1 VRTPLFTRTIAIGAS
16 MALALTAA
24 AMPSAHADDLK
35 DGRNALQAGRFDDA
49 IKSFEKAAA
58 QGFAEGKSG
67 VGTVWLRRRQFDK
80 AMEAFQTAQKMN
92 AGLETAY
99 WGQAE
104 VLRRQEKCAEAIPL
118 FQKATELNRKYP
130 EAQLGL
136 GDCLVATKQYE
147 KAVTIYSEGLKW
159 GAKWSPRFLVGLG
172 NAEASRD
179 SLRAAGIYFTRAR
192 EQAPSDPAV
201 RKALGDFYFARGTWA
216 LAILEYQAAMAL
228 DTADV
233 ELHYNVAQALFYDKR
248 YNEALTEYQIASRDP
263 DFAPAYYGLGN
274 LLYLSGA
281 ADRRR
286 YEEAKA
292 PLETY
297 VRLAPDDP
305 RGWSVLGRLYYNLP
319 SEKPKALETLKKA
332 EAMGDKSK
340 ESYTFMG
347 RLYAE
352 QKDWDKALDAF
363 RKGEPGPKEQLIIA
377 QIHTFKQQPDS
388 AMAIYNGIIE
398 RDSTMADA
406 RFAMNE
412 LGKMRFGQKDYPGAL
427 GYFQRRIALDPNN
440 GDAYY
445 YSGLSYKQLKQ
456 GPEAAAAL
464 ERAAAIDSAKADRWF
479 WLGVVYDEQKRTADA
494 QNAFQ
499 RSVQLDSTSKLSA
512 TAFAQLGFYRLL
524 GKDWSGAVG
533 LLERAV
539 TIDAQNVQGW
549 VWLGQAYQNSGNRA
563 KATEAYNRALQLNPS
578 QPDALKGLKMLKG
591 QPTGGTGGTTG
602 GTNGGG
608 K

>member
-1 VRTPLFTRTIAIGAS
+1 MRTPFDIRYPRIVTGAVALL
-16 MALALTAA
+16 ALAAATTAG
-24 AMPSAHADDLK
+24 ADDLK

-49 IKSFEKAAA
+49 IKSFEKAAS
-58 QGFAEGKSG
+58 QGFAEGKAG

-99 WGQAE
+99 WGQGE
-104 VLRRQEKCAEAIPL
+104 VLRRQDKCAEAIPM

-147 KAVTIYSEGLKW
+147 KAVAAYSEGLKW
-159 GAKWSPRFLVGLG
+159 GPKWTPRFLVGLG

-179 SLRAAGIYFTRAR
+179 SLRSAGIYFTRAR
-192 EQAPSDPAV
+192 EQAPSDPNV
-201 RKALGDFYFARGTWA
+201 RTALGDFYYDRGTWA
-216 LAILEYQAAMAL
+216 LAILEYQSAMAL

-233 ELHYNVAQALFYDKR
+233 ELHYKLGQALFYDKR
-248 YNEALTEYQIASRDP
+248 YNEALTEYQIAARDP

-297 VRLAPDDP
+297 VKLAPDDP
-305 RGWSVLGRLYYNLP
+305 KGWSVLGRTYFNLP
-319 SEKPKALETLKKA
+319 ADKDKALPTLEKSV
-332 EAMGDKSK
+332 AMGDKSK
-340 ESYTFMG
+340 ETHTYLG
-347 RLYAE
+347 RMYAE
-352 QKDWDKALDAF
+352 KKDWDKALDAF
-363 RKGEPGPKEQLIIA
+363 RKGDPGPKEMLIVG
-377 QIHTFKQQPDS
+377 QVWNFKGQPDS
-388 AMAIYNGIIE
+388 AAAIYNAMIS
-398 RDSTMADA
+398 RDSTTSDA

-456 GPEAAAAL
+456 SPEALAAL

-479 WLGVVYDEQKRTADA
+479 WLGVVYDEQKRSADA
-494 QNAFQ
+494 RNAFQ
-499 RSVQLDSTSKLSA
+499 RSVQLDSTSKLSS
-512 TAFAQLGFYRLL
+512 TAFAQIGLYRLL
-524 GKDWSGAVG
+524 DKDWNGAVG
-533 LLERAV
+533 VLERSV
-539 TIDAQNVQGW
+539 QVDAQNVQAW

-591 QPTGGTGGTTG
+591 QPTGATTG

>member
-1 VRTPLFTRTIAIGAS
+1 VSTPLFIRIPRIVPGAVA
-16 MALALTAA
+16 ALALAVATVAG
-24 AMPSAHADDLK
+24 ADDLK

-58 QGFAEGKSG
+58 QGFAEGKAG
-67 VGTVWLRRRQFDK
+67 VGTVWLRRRQLDK
-80 AMEAFQTAQKMN
+80 AMEAFETAQKMN

-99 WGQAE
+99 WGQGE
-104 VLRRQEKCAEAIPL
+104 VLRRQEKCAEAIPM

-136 GDCLVATKQYE
+136 GDCLVATRQYE
-147 KAVTIYSEGLKW
+147 KAVAAYSEGLKW
-159 GAKWSPRFLVGLG
+159 GPKWTPRFLVGLG

-192 EQAPSDPAV
+192 EQAPSDPNV
-201 RKALGDFYFARGTWA
+201 RQALGDFYYDRGTWA
-216 LAILEYQAAMAL
+216 LAILEYQSAMAL

-233 ELHYNVAQALFYDKR
+233 ELHYKLGQALFYDKR
-248 YNEALTEYQIASRDP
+248 YNEALAEYQIAARDP

-297 VRLAPDDP
+297 VKLAPDDP
-305 RGWSVLGRLYYNLP
+305 KGWSVLGRLQYNLP
-319 SEKPKALETLKKA
+319 GEKAKALETLRKA
-332 EAMGDKSK
+332 ESMGDKSK

-352 QKDWDKALDAF
+352 QKEWDKALESF
-363 RKGEPGPKEQLIIA
+363 QKGDPGPKEQLIIA
-377 QIHTFKQQPDS
+377 QIWNFKTQPDS
-388 AMAIYNGIIE
+388 AAAIYNSIIE
-398 RDSTMADA
+398 RDSTTSDA

-412 LGKMRFGQKDYPGAL
+412 LGKMRFGQKDWTGAL

-456 GPEAAAAL
+456 GPEATAAL

-494 QNAFQ
+494 RHAFQ

-512 TAFAQLGFYRLL
+512 KAFAQIGFYRLL
-524 GKDWSGAVG
+524 DKDWDGAARQ
-533 LLERAV
+533 LDRAV
-539 TIDAQNVQGW
+539 TVDAQDVQSW

-563 KATEAYNRALQLNPS
+563 KATDAYNRALQLNPS

-591 QPTGGTGGTTG
+591 QPTGSAGGSTG

>member
-1 VRTPLFTRTIAIGAS
+1 MGA
-16 MALALTAA
+16 AVLLLVTATVA
-24 AMPSAHADDLK
+24 GADDLK
-35 DGRNALQAGRFDDA
+35 DGRNALQAGRYDDA

-58 QGFAEGKSG
+58 QGFAEGKAG

-80 AMEAFQTAQKMN
+80 AMEAFETAQKMN

-104 VLRRQEKCAEAIPL
+104 VLRRQDKCTAAIPL

-147 KAVTIYSEGLKW
+147 KAVAAYSEGLKW
-159 GAKWSPRFLVGLG
+159 GPKWTPRFLVGLG

-179 SLRAAGIYFTRAR
+179 SLRSAGIYFTRAR
-192 EQAPSDPAV
+192 EQAPSDPTV
-201 RKALGDFYFARGTWA
+201 RAALGDFYYDRGTWA

-233 ELHYNVAQALFYDKR
+233 ELHYKLGQALFYDKR
-248 YNEALTEYQIASRDP
+248 YNEALTEYQIAARDP

-297 VRLAPDDP
+297 VKLAPDDP
-305 RGWSVLGRLYYNLP
+305 KGWSVLGRLQYNLA
-319 SEKPKALETLKKA
+319 SERDKSQATLEKAV
-332 EAMGDKSK
+332 AMGDKNK
-340 ESYTFMG
+340 ETYTFLG
-347 RLYAE
+347 RRYADS
-352 QKDWDKALDAF
+352 KDWDKALDAF
-363 RKGEPGPKEQLIIA
+363 RKGDPGPKEQLIIA
-377 QIHTFKQQPDS
+377 QIWAFKQQPDS
-388 AMAIYNGIIE
+388 AAAIYNGIITK
-398 RDSTMADA
+398 DSTTADA

-412 LGKMRFGQKDYPGAL
+412 LGKMRFGQKDWQGAL

-445 YSGLSYKQLKQ
+445 YTGLSYKQLKQ
-456 GPEAAAAL
+456 SPEATAAL

-494 QNAFQ
+494 RNAFQ
-499 RSVQLDSTSKLSA
+499 RSVQIDSAKASKLTGKA
-512 TAFAQLGFYRLL
+512 YAQLGFYQLL
-524 GKDWSGAVG
+524 DKDWSGAVQR
-533 LLERAV
+533 LEQAV
-539 TIDAQNVQGW
+539 AIDAQDVQSW
-549 VWLGQAYQNSGNRA
+549 VWLGQAYQNSGNRS
-563 KATEAYNRALQLNPS
+563 KATDAYNRALALNPS

-591 QPTGGTGGTTG
+591 GPAGGGTG